1 MTPLQPPPAEPGMLL
16 GDVDTPALILD
27 LDAFETNLDFV
38 DRMLGNSGVR
48 LRPHAKTHKCA
59 VIAHIQIERGAVGQC
74 VQKVSEAE
82 ALVWGGVRDV
92 LVSNEIVGA
101 QKLARLAALGH
112 IATIGVCVDS
122 HSQVDAL
129 QTAAGQAGVTI
140 NVLVEINAGGNRCG
154 VSPGADAVQV
164 ARHIAGSPNLVFDGL
179 QAYHGSAQH
188 LRTPAERQQ
197 AIAHATDCARQTVTM
212 LRPEGIECRTIA
224 GAGTGSFQNELQSGV
239 FNELQLG
246 SYIFMDADYARN
258 LDESGEPAAQFQ
270 QSLFVLSTVM
280 SVPRPGTAVVDA
292 GHKALPV
299 DSGLPL
305 IWNRPGITYI
315 DASDE
320 HGKLECAREASAL
333 AEGEKLLLVPGHCD
347 PTVDR
352 YDWYVCTRKGR
363 VEGLWPIAARGAMR

>member
-1 MTPLQPPPAEPGMLL
+1 MSALQPPPAEPGMLL
-16 GDVDTPALILD
+16 RDVDTPALILD
-27 LDAFETNLDFV
+27 LDSFEANLDTI
-38 DRMLGNSGVR
+38 DRLLQDSIVR
-48 LRPHAKTHKCA
+48 LRPHAKTHKSA
-59 VIAHIQIERGAVGQC
+59 VIAHLQMQRGAVGQC

-82 ALVWGGVRDV
+82 ALVWAGVRDV

-101 QKLARLAALGH
+101 QKLGRLAALAH

-122 HSQVDAL
+122 PSQVSAL
-129 QTAAGQAGVTI
+129 QAAAARAGVTI

-154 VSPGADAVQV
+154 VSPGADAAQLARQV
-164 ARHIAGSPNLVFDGL
+164 ADSPNLVFDGL

-188 LRTPAERQQ
+188 LRSPAERQQ
-197 AIAHATDCARQTVTM
+197 AIANATDSVRHTLALLHEQG
-212 LRPEGIECRTIA
+212 LSCRIIA
-224 GAGTGSFQNELQSGV
+224 GAGTGSFQNELESGLY
-239 FNELQLG
+239 NELQLG

-258 LDESGEPAAQFQ
+258 LDDSGNPVTHFQ

-305 IWNRPGITYI
+305 LWERPGITYI

-320 HGKLECAREASAL
+320 HGKLACEPGTAPL
-333 AEGEKLLLVPGHCD
+333 TEGEKLLLVPSHCD

-352 YDWYVCTRKGR
+352 FDWYVCTRKGR
-363 VEGLWPIAARGAMR
+363 VECLWPISARGAMT